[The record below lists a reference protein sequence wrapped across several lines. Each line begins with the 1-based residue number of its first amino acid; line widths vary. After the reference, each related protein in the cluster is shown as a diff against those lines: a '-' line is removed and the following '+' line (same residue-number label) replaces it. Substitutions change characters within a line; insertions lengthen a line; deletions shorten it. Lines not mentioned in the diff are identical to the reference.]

1 MKIDPAG
8 RLDDGPRR
16 PAGRGLVRRLTT
28 DTLLCLPARAHRRAS
43 ACKSKQ
49 PSKQAGQNR
58 RRWRLACSTVGIR
71 SALGMVEA
79 AATYPATVGNVAASE
94 GALRELDPVA
104 AAAFGISTDSST
116 ITREQAM
123 RVPAVRRG
131 RSLIAGTIG
140 TLPLVAYRTSATG
153 AVTPVRRRLLDQ
165 LDPSTTPAYTIT
177 WTVDDLLFRGVSW
190 WRVTDRDATGYPV
203 AVERLAPSRVS
214 ILTTRAGDRVHV
226 DGRVVDD
233 SDLIR
238 FDGPDEGV
246 LSYGAPSINL
256 ALSLQRAARRT
267 ADDDVPSMILR
278 LAEGAPELSQA
289 EVDEL
294 LDSWEAARRQ
304 RTTAYLNRAVDPE
317 AVAYDAQRRQLSEL
331 SQMVS
336 SELARLM
343 NLPASR
349 IGAPQGSGMTYANTE
364 ADRRDLVD
372 TTLALYL
379 TPLWQRLSMPDVT
392 PAGQAV
398 AVDLSAYLRG
408 TTSELVAA
416 GVQALDA
423 GVITRT
429 ELRTRWLGLA
439 PDDNREGD
447 A

>member
-1 MKIDPAG
+1 MLA
-8 RLDDGPRR
+8 
-16 PAGRGLVRRLTT
+16 
-28 DTLLCLPARAHRRAS
+28 LPAVAS
-43 ACKSKQ
+43 PA
-49 PSKQAGQNR
+49 
-58 RRWRLACSTVGIR
+58 VGIL
-71 SALGMVEA
+71 SALRLVEA
-79 AATYPATVGNVAASE
+79 AATYPVGVGTAAASE
-94 GALRELDPVA
+94 GTVRELDPVA
-104 AAAFGISTDSST
+104 AAAFGISGDSDT

-140 TLPLVAYRTSATG
+140 TLPLVAYRTAPDGTV
-153 AVTPVRRRLLDQ
+153 APVQRRLLQQ
-165 LDPSTTPAYTIT
+165 LDPSTTPAYTLT

-190 WRVTDRDATGYPV
+190 WRVRDRDATGYPV
-203 AVERLAPSRVS
+203 AVERLAPSRVAV
-214 ILTTRAGDRVHV
+214 LTTRQGDRVHV
-226 DGRVVDD
+226 DGDPVDD
-233 SDLIR
+233 AELVR

-246 LSYGAPSINL
+246 LSYGAPAVRL
-256 ALSLQRAARRT
+256 ALALMRGATRT

-278 LAEGAPELSQA
+278 LAEGAPELSGD
-289 EVDEL
+289 EVRDL

-317 AVAYDAQRRQLSEL
+317 QVSSDAVRRQLAEL
-331 SQMVS
+331 WGIAS

-372 TTLALYL
+372 TTLQLYL

-392 PAGQAV
+392 PNGQAV
-398 AVDLSAYLRG
+398 AVDLTGYLRG
-408 TTSELVAA
+408 TTGELVAA

-423 GVITRT
+423 GVITRD
-429 ELRTRWLGLA
+429 ELRTRWLGLPPLPA
-439 PDDNREGD
+439 AQLPTRQETP